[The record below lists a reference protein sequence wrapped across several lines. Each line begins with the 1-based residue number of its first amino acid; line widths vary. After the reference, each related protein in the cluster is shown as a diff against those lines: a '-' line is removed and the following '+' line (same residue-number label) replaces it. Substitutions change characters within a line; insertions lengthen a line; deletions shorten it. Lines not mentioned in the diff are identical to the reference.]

1 MIRQLLL
8 GLICLISSLNGFSQS
23 HYPII
28 AMELQTIPIANNV
41 TLGQPDISDSTTFSV
56 TMKIAI
62 SDTTSINLLQV
73 SLTKEEGD
81 NTIILN
87 KTFTYNVAGTFPDG
101 TSYSRSGYEITLG
114 LGNFIGTIRPYAELI
129 VTNNSGATTDP
140 IIYY

>member
-1 MIRQLLL
+1 MTRQLLL
-8 GLICLISSLNGFSQS
+8 GVICLISSLKGFSQS

-56 TMKIAI
+56 IMKIAI
-62 SDTTSINLLQV
+62 SDTTSINSLQV

-81 NTIILN
+81 NTFILS
-87 KTFTYNVAGTFPDG
+87 KTFAYNVAGTFSDG
-101 TSYSRSGYEITLG
+101 TSYSRIGYEITLG
-114 LGNFIGTIRPYAELI
+114 LGNYIGTIRPYAELI
-129 VTNNSGATTDP
+129 VTNNSGLTTDP